1 MVSQL
6 DPHQQE
12 AHMTDPDALGSAT
25 SEDKSISQEQR
36 DMPARQRVFKYQSKF
51 NRPYAEG

>member
-1 MVSQL
+1 
-6 DPHQQE
+6 
-12 AHMTDPDALGSAT
+12 MTDPDALGSAT